1 MKITDAQYLS
11 AFDLSIGNVRGPF
24 NISRKIECHQAVF
37 LLLELLWLELSSK
50 FKCLEVCGQKPSMP
64 LFYEKLF

>member
-1 MKITDAQYLS
+1 MKIMGAPYIS
-11 AFDLSIGNVRGPF
+11 AFDLSSGNVRELF
-24 NISRKIECHQAVF
+24 TISRKCECHKAVF

-50 FKCLEVCGQKPSMP
+50 FKHLRVCGQKPNMP